1 MTRVIGNRYFFRR
14 VHEGPSP
21 RALGAAQPWACLQQP
36 FFLCMKI
43 TLTEYDDIPGKGPM
57 GTSDQIQAL
66 ILCMNY
72 NAEFFILTKELE

>member
-1 MTRVIGNRYFFRR
+1 MTRVIGNRYFFRH
-14 VHEGPSP
+14 VHVGPSP
-21 RALGAAQPWACLQQP
+21 WPIQQP
-36 FFLCMKI
+36 FLCMKI

-72 NAEFFILTKELE
+72 NAEFFISTNELETM